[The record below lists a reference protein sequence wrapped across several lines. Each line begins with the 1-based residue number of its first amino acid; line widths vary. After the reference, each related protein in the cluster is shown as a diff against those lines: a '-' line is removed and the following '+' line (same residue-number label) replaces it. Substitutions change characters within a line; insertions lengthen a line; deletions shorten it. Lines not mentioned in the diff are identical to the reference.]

1 MNEESLR
8 EVLVKLIAC
17 AKNDHQYAV
26 MLGNELAALR
36 DALDELSGG
45 KFKPIW
51 DKHSA
56 KMRAKTKQLEDE
68 IGADYDELIRQI
80 SSGR

>member
-1 MNEESLR
+1 MDEKSLR
-8 EVLVKLIAC
+8 EVLVKLIAY
-17 AKNDHQYAV
+17 AKDDHKYAY

-51 DKHSA
+51 EKHSA
-56 KMRAKTKQLEDE
+56 KMKAKTKQVEEE
-68 IGADYDELIRQI
+68 IDADYDELMRTAM
-80 SSGR
+80 SGS